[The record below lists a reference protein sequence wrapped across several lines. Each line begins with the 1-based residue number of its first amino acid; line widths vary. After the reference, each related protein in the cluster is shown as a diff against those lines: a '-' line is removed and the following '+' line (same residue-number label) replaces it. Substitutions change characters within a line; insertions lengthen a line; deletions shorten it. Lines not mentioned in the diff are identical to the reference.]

1 LDVDDMEDGR
11 PDELA
16 SETSVDQI
24 AQDLRDR
31 DDEDGKH

>member
-1 LDVDDMEDGR
+1 MDVDDVEDGR

-16 SETSVDQI
+16 SETSVDEI

-31 DDEDGKH
+31 QDEDGKK